1 MSQSLASDKANIMLF
16 PSLIPLRGSYNALLK
31 AHNCFGLSYDVRP
44 GNIRFTCSL
53 LVSAPPHT
61 YYASPPPKISL
72 HIIIFQQQRNVG
84 FLFLLVEEP

>member
-61 YYASPPPKISL
+61 YYASPPKNQPTYNYFLTAEKCWIFIS
-72 HIIIFQQQRNVG
+72 
-84 FLFLLVEEP
+84 PS